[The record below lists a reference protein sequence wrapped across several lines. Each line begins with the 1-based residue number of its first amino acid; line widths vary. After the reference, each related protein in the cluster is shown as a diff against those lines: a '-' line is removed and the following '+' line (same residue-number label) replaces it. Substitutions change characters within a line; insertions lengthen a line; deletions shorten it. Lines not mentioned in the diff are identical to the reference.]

1 MKIISNI
8 YNRLIGFINEVKKA
22 DFTFMIIFALIVGT
36 ATGLIAVYF
45 IKAIFLLTDLFKG
58 MAIERNW
65 LYIFLPA
72 LGGLI
77 IAPIF
82 RFLAPEAKGHGVPDV
97 ILTVAAGRGLIR
109 PIVVFAKSIGSI
121 ITISTGG
128 SVGREGPIVQIGAG
142 VGSTIAQFLK
152 LNESKTI
159 TLLGCGA
166 AAGLS
171 ATFNAPIAGVIFVT
185 EVIMRRAGLRE
196 FSSVV
201 VASVSSSVISRA
213 MLGDDPA
220 FHIDLPQLFQL
231 KSNWELSLFLLLG
244 IVSAVAGVMFI
255 KTLLYTEETFEK
267 TTKIPNILKPAFG
280 GLIFGLLLFC
290 LPQLY
295 GPGFPVMEKV
305 FNGDPSYVLPLL
317 LVLVFAKIAGTSICI
332 GSGSSGGVFAPA
344 LFIGAMTGGA
354 FGKIA
359 QDVCPNFVTEP
370 KVYAIVGMAAVFG
383 AAARAPVTAIIIIF
397 EMTRNYQIILP
408 LMFATVI
415 SVVIAEWLNK
425 ESIFTCQLAARGIDV
440 RSSENK
446 PILEMIRVEEAMLPI
461 DKCLTVP
468 ACLPLRDLEA
478 RLHESH
484 SRRSLV
490 VDTQGKLFGI
500 VTYQDLYNRPEILNS
515 GTVADI
521 STRKLLTV
529 YPSDTLEDA
538 MLILGGEDIQSL
550 PVIEYSSTK
559 KCLGVLRRRDLITA
573 YSGALMKS
581 EKRKQFIQKLKF
593 KKATQ
598 TEFVEYTLK
607 NEDSASGRKISEIK
621 LPANC
626 NIVTIFRNKDL
637 IVPKGNTELKSGD
650 LLVAVV
656 ENQDEFINALQFG

>member
-1 MKIISNI
+1 MNVLSKFFNKA
-8 YNRLIGFINEVKKA
+8 IGFINEVKKA
-22 DFTFMIIFALIVGT
+22 DFTFMIIFSLIVGT
-36 ATGLIAVYF
+36 ATGLLAVYF

-58 MAIERNW
+58 MAMERNW

-72 LGGLI
+72 LGGLL

-142 VGSTIAQFLK
+142 VGSSIAQFLK

-185 EVIMRRAGLRE
+185 EVIMRRSGLRE

-201 VASVSSSVISRA
+201 VASVSASVISRA

-220 FHIDLPQLFQL
+220 FQINLPPMFQL
-231 KSNWELSLFLLLG
+231 DSNWELSLFLLLG

-255 KTLLYTEETFEK
+255 KALLFSEETFEK
-267 TTKIPNILKPAFG
+267 ADKIPTMLKPALG
-280 GLIFGLLLFC
+280 GLLFGILLYW

-295 GPGFPVMEKV
+295 GPGFPAMEKV
-305 FNGDPSYVLPLL
+305 LNGDPEFILPLL
-317 LVLVFAKIAGTSICI
+317 IVLIFAKIVGTSTCI

-359 QDVCPNFVTEP
+359 EELFPNLVTEP
-370 KVYAIVGMAAVFG
+370 RVYAIVGMAAVFG

-397 EMTRNYQIILP
+397 EMTRSYQIILP

-440 RSSENK
+440 SSIDNK
-446 PILEMIRVEEAMLPI
+446 PILEMIKVEEAMLPI

-468 ACLPLRDLEA
+468 AYMPLRDLEA
-478 RLHESH
+478 YLHEND
-484 SRRSLV
+484 SRRALV
-490 VDTQGKLFGI
+490 VDTKGKLFGV
-500 VTYQDLYNRPEILNS
+500 VTIQDLYKRPELLDTGI
-515 GTVADI
+515 VADI
-521 STRKLLTV
+521 CTRKLLTA

-559 KCLGVLRRRDLITA
+559 KCLGVLRRRDLVTA
-573 YSGALMKS
+573 YSEALLKS

-593 KKATQ
+593 KKATK
-598 TEFVEYTLK
+598 TEFVEYALK
-607 NEDSASGRKISEIK
+607 NEDSASGRKISEIR

-626 NIVTIFRNKDL
+626 NIVTIFRNRDL

-656 ENQDEFINALQFG
+656 ENQDEFINALQAG

>member
-1 MKIISNI
+1 MIYLSKIP
-8 YNRLIGFINEVKKA
+8 NRLIGFINEVKKA
-22 DFTFMIIFALIVGT
+22 DFTFMIIFSLIVGT
-36 ATGLIAVYF
+36 ATGLLAVYF

-58 MAIERNW
+58 MAMERNW
-65 LYIFLPA
+65 LYIILPA
-72 LGGLI
+72 IGGLI

-142 VGSTIAQFLK
+142 VGSSIAQFLK

-185 EVIMRRAGLRE
+185 EVIMRRSGLRE

-201 VASVSSSVISRA
+201 IASVSASVISRA
-213 MLGDDPA
+213 MLGDNPA
-220 FHIDLPQLFQL
+220 FQIDLPFFQM

-244 IVSAVAGVMFI
+244 IVSAVAGVLFI
-255 KTLLYTEETFEK
+255 KALLFSEETFEK
-267 TTKIPNILKPAFG
+267 TNSIPTMLKPAFG
-280 GLIFGLLLFC
+280 GLLFGFMLFF

-295 GPGFPVMEKV
+295 GPGFPAMEKV
-305 FNGDPSYVLPLL
+305 LNGDPSFVLPLL
-317 LVLVFAKIAGTSICI
+317 IVLVFAKIIGTSTCI
-332 GSGSSGGVFAPA
+332 GSGASGGVFAPA

-359 QDVCPNFVTEP
+359 KDIFPNFVTEP
-370 KVYAIVGMAAVFG
+370 RVYAIVGMAAVFG

-408 LMFATVI
+408 MMFATVI

-425 ESIFTCQLAARGIDV
+425 ESIFTCQLAAKGIDV
-440 RSSENK
+440 SSIENK
-446 PILEMIRVEEAMLPI
+446 PILEMIKVEEAMLPI

-468 ACLPLRDLEA
+468 AYMPLRDLEA
-478 RLHESH
+478 HLHGND

-490 VDTQGKLFGI
+490 VDSRGKLFGI
-500 VTYQDLYNRPEILNS
+500 VTFRDLYNRPELLDTGI
-515 GTVADI
+515 VADI
-521 STRKLLTV
+521 CTKKLLTV

-550 PVIEYSSTK
+550 PVIEYSSTR
-559 KCLGVLRRRDLITA
+559 KCLGVLRRRDLVTA
-573 YSGALMKS
+573 YSEALLKS

-593 KKATQ
+593 KNATK
-598 TEFVEYTLK
+598 TEFVEYQLQL
-607 NEDSASGRKISEIK
+607 EDSSAGRKICEIR

-626 NIVTIFRNKDL
+626 NIITIFRNREL
-637 IVPKGNTELKSGD
+637 IVPKGSTELKSGD

-656 ENQDEFINALQFG
+656 ENQEDFISALQS

>member
-1 MKIISNI
+1 MKVFDKFVS
-8 YNRLIGFINEVKKA
+8 FVNEVKKA
-22 DFTFMIIFALIVGT
+22 DFTFMIIFSLVVGT
-36 ATGLIAVYF
+36 ATGLLAVYF
-45 IKAIFLLTDLFKG
+45 IKAIFLLTDLLKG

-65 LYIFLPA
+65 LYIVLPA
-72 LGGLI
+72 AGGLVV
-77 IAPIF
+77 APLF

-97 ILTVAAGRGLIR
+97 ILTVAAGRGIIR
-109 PIVVFAKSIGSI
+109 PIVVFAKSVGSI
-121 ITISTGG
+121 ITIGTGG

-142 VGSTIAQFLK
+142 VGSSIAQFLK

-185 EVIMRRAGLRE
+185 EVIMRRSGLRE

-201 VASVSSSVISRA
+201 VASVSASVISRA

-220 FHIDLPQLFQL
+220 FHIDLPPLFQL

-244 IVSAVAGVMFI
+244 IVSAFAGVLFI
-255 KTLLYTEETFEK
+255 KALLFSEETFEK
-267 TTKIPNILKPAFG
+267 TRKIPNMLKPAVG
-280 GLIFGLLLFC
+280 GLIFGFLLFC

-305 FNGDPSYVLPLL
+305 LNGDPCFIVPLL
-317 LVLVFAKIAGTSICI
+317 IALAFAKIFATSICI

-354 FGKIA
+354 FGKIF
-359 QDVCPNFVTEP
+359 QDFLPNLVTEP
-370 KVYAIVGMAAVFG
+370 RVYAIVGMAAVFG

-440 RSSENK
+440 RSTENK
-446 PILEMIRVEEAMLPI
+446 PILEMITAEEAMLPI
-461 DKCLTVP
+461 DKCITVP
-468 ACLPLRDLEA
+468 AYMPLRDLEA
-478 RLHESH
+478 HLHENN

-490 VDTQGKLFGI
+490 VDTSGKLFGI
-500 VTYQDLYNRPEILNS
+500 VTLQDLYQHPERLDS
-515 GTVADI
+515 GIVADTC
-521 STRKLLTV
+521 TRKLLTV

-559 KCLGVLRRRDLITA
+559 KCLGVLRRRDLVTA
-573 YSGALMKS
+573 YSEALLKS

-593 KKATQ
+593 KKVSS
-598 TEFVEYTLK
+598 TEYVEYEIQR
-607 NEDSASGRKISEIK
+607 EDSSAGRKISEIR
-621 LPANC
+621 LPENC
-626 NIVTIFRNKDL
+626 NIITIFRGKEL
-637 IVPKGNTELKSGD
+637 IVPKGNTELRAGD
-650 LLVAVV
+650 SLVAIVADK
-656 ENQDEFINALQFG
+656 ESFLRSLA

>member
-1 MKIISNI
+1 MEKLKILFNRIISEI
-8 YNRLIGFINEVKKA
+8 KKA
-22 DFTFMIIFALIVGT
+22 DFTFMIIFSLIVGT
-36 ATGLIAVYF
+36 ATGLLAVYF
-45 IKAIFLLTDLFKG
+45 IKAIFLLTDFCKG
-58 MAIERNW
+58 MAMERNW

-142 VGSTIAQFLK
+142 VGSSIAQFLR

-201 VASVSSSVISRA
+201 VASVSASVVSRS

-220 FHIDLPQLFQL
+220 FHINLPTFQM
-231 KSNWELSLFLLLG
+231 SSSWELSLFLLLG
-244 IVSAVAGVMFI
+244 IVSAIAGVLFI
-255 KTLLYTEETFEK
+255 KTLLYSELTFEK
-267 TTKIPNILKPAFG
+267 AKVPTMLKPALG
-280 GLIFGLLLFC
+280 GLMFGFLLYF

-295 GPGFPVMEKV
+295 GPGFPAMEKV
-305 FNGDPSYVLPLL
+305 LNGDLEFTLPLL
-317 LVLVFAKIAGTSICI
+317 LILVFAKIAGTSTCI
-332 GSGSSGGVFAPA
+332 GAGASGGVFAPA

-354 FGKIA
+354 FGKIVE
-359 QDVCPNFVTEP
+359 DLFPKFVTEP
-370 KVYAIVGMAAVFG
+370 RVYAIVGMAAVFG

-415 SVVIAEWLNK
+415 AVVIAEWLNK
-425 ESIFTCQLAARGIDV
+425 ESIFTCQLAAKGIDV
-440 RSSENK
+440 SSVENK
-446 PILEMIRVEEAMLPI
+446 PILEMIKVEEAMLPI

-468 ACLPLRDLEA
+468 AYMPLRDLESY
-478 RLHESH
+478 LHEND

-490 VDTQGKLFGI
+490 VDSHGGLYGI
-500 VTYQDLYNRPEILNS
+500 VTLQDLYKRTDLLDTGI
-515 GTVADI
+515 VADI
-521 STRKLLTV
+521 CTRKLLTA

-538 MLILGGEDIQSL
+538 MLILGGEDIQSI
-550 PVIEYSSTK
+550 PIIEYSGRK
-559 KCLGVLRRRDLITA
+559 KCLGVLRRRDLVTA
-573 YSGALMKS
+573 YSEALLKS

-593 KKATQ
+593 KKVTR
-598 TEFVEYTLK
+598 TEFVEYEL
-607 NEDSASGRKISEIK
+607 NLEDSSAGKKICELK
-621 LPANC
+621 LPPNC
-626 NIVTIFRNKDL
+626 NIVTIYRHKEL
-637 IVPKGNTELKSGD
+637 IVPKGQTELQAGD

-656 ENQDEFINALQFG
+656 ENQDEFISSLQSR

>member
-1 MKIISNI
+1 LF
-8 YNRLIGFINEVKKA
+8 NRLVSFVNEVRKA
-22 DFTFMIIFALIVGT
+22 DFAFMIVFALIVGT
-36 ATGLIAVYF
+36 STGLLAVYF
-45 IKAIFLLTDLFKG
+45 IKAILWLTDFFRGFAMEKH
-58 MAIERNW
+58 W
-65 LYIFLPA
+65 LYIALPA
-72 LGGLI
+72 AGGLV

-82 RFLAPEAKGHGVPDV
+82 KFLAPEARGHGVPDV

-109 PIVVFAKSIGSI
+109 PIVVLAKSIGSI

-142 VGSTIAQFLK
+142 VGSSIAQFLK

-220 FHIDLPQLFQL
+220 FHISLPFFQM
-231 KSNWELSLFLLLG
+231 KSGWELFLFLLLG
-244 IVSAVAGVMFI
+244 IVSAVVGVLFI
-255 KTLLYTEETFEK
+255 RTLLYAEVSFEK
-267 TTKIPNILKPAFG
+267 NNKIPNFFKPAFG
-280 GLIFGLLLFC
+280 GLLFGILLFSV
-290 LPQLY
+290 PELY

-305 FNGDPSYVLPLL
+305 LNGDPSFILPF
-317 LVLVFAKIAGTSICI
+317 LVILVFAKMVGTSVCI
-332 GSGSSGGVFAPA
+332 GSGASGGVFAPA
-344 LFIGAMTGGA
+344 LFIGAVTGGA
-354 FGKIA
+354 FGKIVE
-359 QDVCPNFVTEP
+359 DICPKFVTEP
-370 KVYAIVGMAAVFG
+370 HVYAIVGMAAVFG

-425 ESIFTCQLAARGIDV
+425 ESIFTCQLAAKGIDV
-440 RSSENK
+440 SAMEHR
-446 PILEMIRVEEAMLPI
+446 PLLEMIKVEEAMLPI
-461 DKCLTVP
+461 ENCLTVP
-468 ACLPLRDLEA
+468 AYMPLRDLEA
-478 RLHESH
+478 HLHDND

-490 VDTQGKLFGI
+490 VDTHGNLFGI
-500 VTYQDLYNRPEILNS
+500 VTIQDLYKKPELLNS
-515 GTVADI
+515 GIVADI
-521 STRKLLTV
+521 CTKKLYTA

-538 MLILGGEDIQSL
+538 MLMLGGEDIQSL
-550 PVIEYSSTK
+550 PVVEYANRK
-559 KCLGVLRRRDLITA
+559 KCLGVLRRRDLVSA
-573 YSGALMKS
+573 YSEALLKS

-593 KKATQ
+593 EKAAETA
-598 TEFVEYTLK
+598 EFVQYVIRM
-607 NEDSASGRKISEIK
+607 EDASVGKKIKELK

-626 NIVTIFRNKDL
+626 NIVSIFRGKQL
-637 IVPKGNTELKSGD
+637 IVPKGGTEIMVGD
-650 LLVAVV
+650 SLVAVV
-656 ENQDEFINALQFG
+656 ENQEAFIAALQNHPSV

>member
-1 MKIISNI
+1 MNI
-8 YNRLIGFINEVKKA
+8 LIKVFDRLVSFINEVKKA
-22 DFTFMIIFALIVGT
+22 DFTFMIIFSLIVGV
-36 ATGLIAVYF
+36 ATGLLSVYF
-45 IKAIFLLTDLFKG
+45 IKTIFLLTDFFKG
-58 MAIERNW
+58 MAMERNW
-65 LYIFLPA
+65 LYIILPVA
-72 LGGLI
+72 GGLI

-97 ILTVAAGRGLIR
+97 ILTVAAGRGIIR

-142 VGSTIAQFLK
+142 IGSSIAQFLK

-171 ATFNAPIAGVIFVT
+171 ATFNAPIAGVIFVS
-185 EVIMRRAGLRE
+185 EVIMRRSGLRE

-213 MLGDDPA
+213 MLGDNPA
-220 FHIDLPQLFQL
+220 FSIDLPPLFQL
-231 KSNWELSLFLLLG
+231 KSNWELSLFLVLG
-244 IVSAVAGVMFI
+244 IVSAIAGVMFI
-255 KTLLYTEETFEK
+255 KTLLFSEETFEK
-267 TTKIPNILKPAFG
+267 TKKIPDMLKPAFG
-280 GLIFGLLLFC
+280 GLIFGVLLFC

-305 FNGDPSYVLPLL
+305 LNGDSNFIIPLL
-317 LVLVFAKIAGTSICI
+317 IVLVLAKILATSICI

-359 QDVCPNFVTEP
+359 QDFLPNLVTEP
-370 KVYAIVGMAAVFG
+370 RVYAIVGMAAVFG

-440 RSSENK
+440 RSTENK
-446 PILEMIRVEEAMLPI
+446 PILEMITAEEAMLPI

-468 ACLPLRDLEA
+468 AYLPLRDLEA
-478 RLHESH
+478 YLHDND

-490 VDTQGKLFGI
+490 VDTHGRLFGI
-500 VTYQDLYNRPEILNS
+500 ITLQDLYKRPELLDS
-515 GTVADI
+515 GIVADTC
-521 STRKLLTV
+521 TRKLLTI

-538 MLILGGEDIQSL
+538 MLIIGGEDIQSL
-550 PVIEYSSTK
+550 PVIEYLNTK
-559 KCLGVLRRRDLITA
+559 KCLGVLRRRDLVTA
-573 YSGALMKS
+573 YSDALLKS
-581 EKRKQFIQKLKF
+581 ERRKQFIQKLKF
-593 KKATQ
+593 KKASP
-598 TEFVEYTLK
+598 TEFVEYEVK
-607 NEDSASGRKISEIK
+607 REDSSAGRKISEIK
-621 LPANC
+621 LPENC
-626 NIVTIFRNKDL
+626 NIITIFRGKEL
-637 IVPKGNTELKSGD
+637 IVPKGNTELRAGD
-650 LLVAVV
+650 SLVAIV
-656 ENQDEFINALQFG
+656 EDKEIFLKSLAL

>member
-1 MKIISNI
+1 MILHEMNSFSKAYGILV
-8 YNRLIGFINEVKKA
+8 RFINEVKKA
-22 DFTFMIIFALIVGT
+22 DFTFMIIFSLIVGI
-36 ATGLIAVYF
+36 ATGLLAVYF

-58 MAIERNW
+58 MALEKNW

-72 LGGLI
+72 IGGLI

-82 RFLAPEAKGHGVPDV
+82 RYLAPEAKGHGVPDV

-142 VGSTIAQFLK
+142 VGSSIAQFLK

-159 TLLGCGA
+159 SLLGCGA

-185 EVIMRRAGLRE
+185 EVIMRKASLRE
-196 FSSVV
+196 FTSVV
-201 VASVSSSVISRA
+201 VASVSASAISRA

-220 FHIDLPQLFQL
+220 FHIDLPFFQM
-231 KSNWELSLFLLLG
+231 KSSWELSLFLLLG
-244 IVSAVAGVMFI
+244 IVSAIIGVLFI
-255 KTLLYTEETFEK
+255 KTLLYSEETFEK
-267 TTKIPNILKPAFG
+267 AKKIPNILKPAFG
-280 GLIFGLLLFC
+280 GLIFGLLLYS

-295 GPGFPVMEKV
+295 GPGFPIIEKSL
-305 FNGDPSYVLPLL
+305 NGELILPLL
-317 LVLVFAKIAGTSICI
+317 VVLIFAKIIATSICI

-354 FGKIA
+354 FGKVVK
-359 QDVCPNFVTEP
+359 DFFPNFVTEP
-370 KVYAIVGMAAVFG
+370 RVYAIVGMAAVFG

-415 SVVIAEWLNK
+415 SVAIAEWLNR

-440 RSSENK
+440 RAAENK
-446 PILEMIRVEEAMLPI
+446 PILEMIKVEEAMQPI

-468 ACLPLRDLEA
+468 AYMPLRDMEA
-478 RLHESH
+478 YLHEND
-484 SRRSLV
+484 SRRALV
-490 VDTQGKLFGI
+490 MDTRGKLYGI
-500 VTYQDLYNRPEILNS
+500 VTIQDLYHRPELLDS
-515 GTVADI
+515 GIVADI
-521 STRKLLTV
+521 CTKKLLTV

-550 PVIEYSSTK
+550 PVIDYTNTK
-559 KCLGVLRRRDLITA
+559 KCLGVLRRRDLISA
-573 YSGALMKS
+573 YSEVLLKS

-593 KKATQ
+593 KKASH
-598 TEFVEYTLK
+598 TEFVEYVIER
-607 NEDSASGRKISEIK
+607 EDSSAGRKISEIN
-621 LPANC
+621 LPGNC
-626 NIVTIFRNKDL
+626 NIITIFRGKEL

-650 LLVAVV
+650 SLVAIVDNK
-656 ENQDEFINALQFG
+656 ESFLKALN